1 MLIHKVKFL
10 TIHTLP
16 MPRDDVSVDAHQL
29 AVACAALS
37 SACLASALRRRFRT
51 ALANTHDEASAAR
64 SASLHSVRVRA
75 LTLRTARCRLRIV
88 LRLWRLEIEDVTS
101 LLANISTLQTAYAE
115 HQNRMAVK
123 VFRLKQWTKASL
135 LDMYA
140 GLEESEKWTDEFSAN
155 SERVLREIMAKK
167 EWGQSNI
174 IKQLAV
180 NLQQSEHDKQLKM
193 DKFGAAIR
201 TLQTEKKEV
210 RSSLIQ
216 ANGRCKSLENEKL
229 QLKQANELLAA
240 KLKIADVDNRA
251 MHDALECVV
260 CMQRAATTIFTP
272 CGHRLCDKCADR
284 FTACPHCRAKIQE
297 KFPTK
302 PKPARDKPSAA
313 AEGRKYQIF

>member
-1 MLIHKVKFL
+1 MRLKFL
-10 TIHTLP
+10 TLSTMP
-16 MPRDDVSVDAHQL
+16 MPRLSGPDLHCR
-29 AVACAALS
+29 AVAQAAICT
-37 SACLASALRRRFRT
+37 ACLAAALRRRFLT
-51 ALANTHDEASAAR
+51 ALSHTHDAQAAAR

-75 LTLRTARCRLRIV
+75 LTLRTARSRLRIC
-88 LRLWRLEIEDVTS
+88 LRLWRLEIEDVDS
-101 LLANISTLQTAYAE
+101 LLANITTLQTAYAE

-123 VFRLKQWTKASL
+123 VFRLKQWAKATL

-155 SERVLREIMAKK
+155 SERLMREVMAKK
-167 EWGQSNI
+167 EWGQHRI
-174 IKQLAV
+174 IEKLA
-180 NLQQSEHDKQLKM
+180 LSLRESEHDKQLKM

-201 TLQTEKKEV
+201 TLQLEKKEV
-210 RSSLIQ
+210 RSTLIQ

-240 KLKIADVDNRA
+240 KLKLAEVDNRV

-272 CGHRLCDKCADR
+272 CGHRMCDKCADR

-302 PKPARDKPSAA
+302 PKPARDRPSAV